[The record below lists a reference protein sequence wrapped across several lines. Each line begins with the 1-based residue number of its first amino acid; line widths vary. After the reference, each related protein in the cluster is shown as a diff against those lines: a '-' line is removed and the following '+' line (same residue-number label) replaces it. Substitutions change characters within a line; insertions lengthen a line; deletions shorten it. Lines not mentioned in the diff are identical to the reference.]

1 MKKNV
6 LLIGV
11 VLLVLNACASASK
24 ADRKREGD
32 NSGQNT
38 QMTPQDEE
46 KMTAEVLPQM
56 KKDYPTLSDPALQKY
71 ITELGNKLV
80 KASHLEGKPY
90 HYNFTIV
97 DVDYVNAFA
106 LPAGTVFVTA
116 PLISMA
122 ENEAELAG
130 VIGHEIG
137 HVIARHSAE
146 RMDQAKKEQT
156 GNILTAAGV
165 GLLGGVAGYALG
177 SKLCKNG
184 DKLCMAKAT
193 LAGGAVGA
201 GGTLLVQKYFFMK
214 NGREDEMEADR
225 IGFRIATKAGYDK
238 NAVGTFYE
246 KLLQMEK
253 SRKNGNDNAAMKF
266 VADAMSTHP
275 PSDERV
281 AQMKEM
287 ARESSLGKG
296 ISDTSHFERAK
307 KIVKE
312 YSQKKSQK

>member
-1 MKKNV
+1 MKRSFILV
-6 LLIGV
+6 LV
-11 VLLVLNACASASK
+11 VAVFLNACASAGK

-32 NSGQNT
+32 NKGQET
-38 QMTPQDEE
+38 QMTPQDEV
-46 KMTAEVLPQM
+46 KMTQEVLPQM
-56 KKDYPTLSDPALQKY
+56 QKDYPALNNPGLQKY
-71 ITELGNKLV
+71 ISDLGKKLV
-80 KASHLEGKPY
+80 KASDLEGKPY
-90 HYNFTIV
+90 HYSFAVV

-106 LPAGTVFVTA
+106 LPAGTIYVTA
-116 PLISMA
+116 PLIAMA

-137 HVIARHSAE
+137 HVIARHTAE
-146 RMDQAKKEQT
+146 RMEKAKKEQT
-156 GNILTAAGV
+156 GNILTAAGM
-165 GLLGGVAGYALG
+165 GILTGIGGYALG
-177 SKLCKNG
+177 SKLCKPE
-184 DKLCMAKAT
+184 DKMCLAKAT
-193 LAGGAVGA
+193 LAGAAVGA

-253 SRKNGNDNAAMKF
+253 ASKKGNDNAAMKF

-281 AQMKEM
+281 AQMKQM
-287 ARESSLGKG
+287 ASESSLGKG
-296 ISDTSHFERAK
+296 TVDTKIFDASK
-307 KIVKE
+307 KEVQSYIA
-312 YSQKKSQK
+312 SKKK

>member
-1 MKKNV
+1 MKRSLILV
-6 LLIGV
+6 LV
-11 VLLVLNACASASK
+11 VAVFLNACASAGK

-32 NSGQNT
+32 NKGQET
-38 QMTPQDEE
+38 QMTPQDEA
-46 KMTAEVLPQM
+46 KMTQEVLPQM
-56 KKDYPTLSDPALQKY
+56 QKDYPALNNPALQKY
-71 ITELGNKLV
+71 ISDLGKKLV
-80 KASHLEGKPY
+80 KASDLEGKPY
-90 HYNFTIV
+90 HYNFAVV

-106 LPAGTVFVTA
+106 LPAGTIFVTA

-137 HVIARHSAE
+137 HVIARHTAE
-146 RMDQAKKEQT
+146 RMEKAKKEQT

-165 GLLGGVAGYALG
+165 GILTGIGGYALG
-177 SKLCKNG
+177 SKLCKPE
-184 DKLCMAKAT
+184 DKMCLAKAT
-193 LAGGAVGA
+193 LAGAAVGA

-253 SRKNGNDNAAMKF
+253 ASKKGNENAAMKF

-281 AQMKEM
+281 SQMKQM
-287 ARESSLGKG
+287 AAESPLGKG
-296 ISDTSHFERAK
+296 TVDTKIFDASK
-307 KIVKE
+307 KEVQTYIA
-312 YSQKKSQK
+312 SKKK

>member
-1 MKKNV
+1 MKRSLV
-6 LLIGV
+6 LV
-11 VLLVLNACASASK
+11 VIAALFLNACASAGK

-32 NSGQNT
+32 NRGQET
-38 QMTPQDEE
+38 QMTPQDEA
-46 KMTAEVLPQM
+46 KMTQEVLPQM
-56 KKDYPTLSDPALQKY
+56 QKDYPALNNPALQKY
-71 ITELGNKLV
+71 ISELGKKLL
-80 KASHLEGKPY
+80 KASDLEGKPY
-90 HYNFTIV
+90 HYNFTVV

-116 PLISMA
+116 PLIAMA
-122 ENEAELAG
+122 ENEAELSG

-137 HVIARHSAE
+137 HVIARHTAE
-146 RMDQAKKEQT
+146 RMEKAKKEQT

-165 GLLGGVAGYALG
+165 GILGGVAGYALG
-177 SKLCKNG
+177 SKLCKQG
-184 DKLCMAKAT
+184 DKMCMAKAA
-193 LAGGAVGA
+193 LGGAALGA

-253 SRKNGNDNAAMKF
+253 ARQGGSENAAMKF

-281 AQMKEM
+281 VQMKQM
-287 ARESSLGKG
+287 ASESPLSKG
-296 ISDTSHFERAK
+296 TVDTRSFEASK
-307 KIVKE
+307 KEVQSYIA
-312 YSQKKSQK
+312 SKKK